1 MRNCKYKPFYSG
13 LDIKYNPNPD
23 RLDGFLTFLKKN
35 PFSDRLHICSLFL
48 ETEEVRQS
56 VSKLSKEVCSLI
68 RQKCCSL
75 KYAQMCFVRTQ

>member
-1 MRNCKYKPFYSG
+1 MSFS
-13 LDIKYNPNPD
+13 L
-23 RLDGFLTFLKKN
+23 FLKKN

-75 KYAQMCFVRTQ
+75 KYAQMCFVTVTFTFDQVNLIS

>member
-13 LDIKYNPNPD
+13 LDIKYNPKSGQI
-23 RLDGFLTFLKKN
+23 RWVSHFFLKN